1 MINNK
6 KQYHDYINTEG
17 QSVRFN
23 GFLYR
28 LIYSYITLQPIRRFL
43 LLLRTSEYFMNCKR
57 GIFNRLIHLL
67 LKYHKYRL
75 GLKLGFSI
83 PENVA
88 KKGLQLPHY
97 GSIVINANTKIG
109 ENCRIHICTNIG
121 TANKSS
127 IAPVIG
133 DNVYIGPGAKIYG
146 EITIANNIK
155 IAPNATVSK
164 DFLAENVIIGGVPAK
179 QISKSK

>member
-6 KQYHDYINTEG
+6 KQYHKYICKEG

-23 GFLYR
+23 WFLNR
-28 LIYSYITLQPIRRFL
+28 LIYSYITLQPTKRFL

-88 KKGLQLPHY
+88 KKGLQLPHN

-121 TANKSS
+121 AANKSS

-155 IAPNATVSK
+155 IAPNAAVHKS
-164 DFLAENVIIGGVPAK
+164 FYEENIIIGGVPAA
-179 QISKSK
+179 QIIKSK